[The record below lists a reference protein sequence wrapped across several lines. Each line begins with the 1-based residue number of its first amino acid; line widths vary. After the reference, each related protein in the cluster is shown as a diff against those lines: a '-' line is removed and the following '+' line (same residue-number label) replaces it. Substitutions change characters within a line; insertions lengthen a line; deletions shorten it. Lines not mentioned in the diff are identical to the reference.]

1 VPVNGVRP
9 PAGESVTLAVRPERV
24 RLAHAGQPAGAQGQW
39 ALAGTVREAVYLG
52 TDTRYVIGLPGGEK
66 VVARLQNTGE
76 HQRGA
81 FTPGEPVRVWCA
93 PEDARLLA
101 E

>member
-1 VPVNGVRP
+1 M
-9 PAGESVTLAVRPERV
+9 RPERV
-24 RLAHAGQPAGAQGQW
+24 RLAHSGPPAAGQPAGGW
-39 ALAGTVREAVYLG
+39 ALEGTVREAVYLG
-52 TDTRYVIGLPGGEK
+52 TDTRYVIGLASGEK
-66 VVARLQNTGE
+66 VVARLQNTGA

-81 FTPGEPVRVWCA
+81 FSAGEPVRVWCA